1 MGSVGILLH
10 LKGVVLDVVDGGQD
24 DAGVILLHPSQ
35 NGVGPSRKQDAEAEA
50 DIKNHIIEKKNK

>member
-1 MGSVGILLH
+1 MGSVGVLLH

-35 NGVGPSRKQDAEAEA
+35 NGVGPSRKHEAPEA
-50 DIKNHIIEKKNK
+50 DIKNHILHKKNK